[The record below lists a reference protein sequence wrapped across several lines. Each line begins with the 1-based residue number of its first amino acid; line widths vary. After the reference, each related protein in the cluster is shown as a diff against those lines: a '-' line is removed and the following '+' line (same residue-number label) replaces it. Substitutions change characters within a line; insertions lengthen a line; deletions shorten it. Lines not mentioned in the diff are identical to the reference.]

1 MDVLKQRIYDVAQG
15 MTNTNHNGKTTD
27 VKIMVEQIPQNF
39 RMLEEKLHNLQK
51 QKLTDRQIPILTRD
65 EFLAISRDLNN
76 AKDLLLEEDIPIVT
90 KFLHNIGKYR
100 CFGPFGKPRVSH
112 KLKK

>member
-27 VKIMVEQIPQNF
+27 VKIMGEQIPQNF

-65 EFLAISRDLNN
+65 EFLLIAGNLNGG
-76 AKDLLLEEDIPIVT
+76 KDALLEEDIPTVT
-90 KFLHNIGKYR
+90 KFLHNIGE
-100 CFGPFGKPRVSH
+100 
-112 KLKK
+112 